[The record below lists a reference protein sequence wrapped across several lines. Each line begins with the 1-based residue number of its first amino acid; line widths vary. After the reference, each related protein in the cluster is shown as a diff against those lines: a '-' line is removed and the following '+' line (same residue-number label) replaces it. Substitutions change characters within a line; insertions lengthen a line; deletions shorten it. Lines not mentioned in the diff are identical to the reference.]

1 MLIKKIHMELK
12 RKYELMILLNE
23 NLNDSELKSWV
34 FSYAKNLRK
43 FNVSNISVIS
53 RGKHNLAYTITN
65 KKKGSYIQLNFSSV
79 PKYADRLLAKLKLDL
94 NVLRYLLTL
103 KEKEI

>member
-1 MLIKKIHMELK
+1 MELR
-12 RKYELMILLNE
+12 RKYELMILFTD

-53 RGKHNLAYTITN
+53 RGKHKLAYPIMD
-65 KKKGSYIQLNFSSV
+65 KAKGNYIQLNFSSV
-79 PKYADRLLAKLKLDL
+79 PKYTNVFLTKLKIDL
-94 NVLRYLLTL
+94 KVLRYLLTI
-103 KEKEI
+103 KEDEL